1 MKKETK
7 IRTFETDLSVRQLR
21 NKLNGKSNIFINIVL
36 YLFAGCYAAMSVF
49 VMFYSAVLGVIMLLC
64 LAALAWCVQYLL
76 YADILKNNYVKLG
89 ENQITIKSTAG
100 ADRVFGS
107 RKTIPYADFK
117 KYYVGDCH
125 ASFIPKARNRRL
137 LSDEQCNEI
146 FGEYINLI
154 GDGINVLAV
163 VPYAKEREELLREK
177 CNCEKITENEYKA
190 WACEC
195 RSGTPQEREI
205 ADKYNG
211 YIN

>member
-1 MKKETK
+1 MKTENK

-21 NKLNGKSNIFINIVL
+21 KKLNGKSNIFIDIVL
-36 YLFAGCYAAMSVF
+36 YLFVGCYAAMSVF
-49 VMFYSAVLGVIMLLC
+49 VMFYSVVLGVIILIC
-64 LAALAWCVQYLL
+64 LAALVWYVQYLL

-107 RKTIPYADFK
+107 RKNIPYADFK
-117 KYYVGDCH
+117 KYYIGGCH
-125 ASFIPKARNRRL
+125 ASFIPKARNRSL
-137 LSDEQCNEI
+137 LSEEQCNEI

-163 VPYAKEREELLREK
+163 VPYTKEWEDFFREK
-177 CNCEKITENEYKA
+177 CNCEKITEDEYEA
-190 WACEC
+190 WACRC
-195 RSGTPQEREI
+195 RNGTTQERDI
-205 ADKYNG
+205 ADKYSG

>member
-21 NKLNGKSNIFINIVL
+21 KKLNGKSNIFIDIVL

-49 VMFYSAVLGVIMLLC
+49 VMFYSVVLGVIILIC
-64 LAALAWCVQYLL
+64 LAALVWFVQYLL
-76 YADILKNNYVKLG
+76 YAEILKNNYVKLG

-107 RKTIPYADFK
+107 RRTIPYCEVK
-117 KYYVGDCH
+117 KYYVGGCH
-125 ASFIPKARNRRL
+125 ASFIPKARNRSL
-137 LSDEQCNEI
+137 LSEEQCNEI

-163 VPYAKEREELLREK
+163 VPYTKEREEFLQEK
-177 CNCEKITENEYKA
+177 CNCEKITQ
-190 WACEC
+190 
-195 RSGTPQEREI
+195 R
-205 ADKYNG
+205 
-211 YIN
+211 